1 MNFTFEG
8 ADPRFTPLR
17 RLLEKDG
24 HTVGCESPNL
34 IAPPSAQ
41 RGVPYWADEIYAVRN
56 AALAAEGAVELLMR
70 RTDRSLMDMEVLV
83 VGYGRIGSLLAPK
96 LAALGA
102 VVTVAAR
109 SPVARAR
116 AEAQGFRSADI
127 LHIPAWF
134 DAVVNTVPAPV
145 LEGDYGGA
153 LCLDL
158 ASAPG
163 GWPKS
168 EPVLRAAGLPGTY
181 APQTAAEVMRDAI
194 YRAVK
199 ERE

>member
-1 MNFTFEG
+1 MNFTLEG
-8 ADPRFTPLR
+8 ADPRFAPLR

-34 IAPPSAQ
+34 IAPPAEK
-41 RGVPYWADEIYAVRN
+41 RGVPYWTDEIYAIQN

-70 RTDRSLMDMEVLV
+70 RTDRSLMGMEVLV
-83 VGYGRIGSLLAPK
+83 VGYGRAGSMLAPK

-109 SPVARAR
+109 NPAARAR
-116 AEAQGFRSADI
+116 AEAQGFRSVNI
-127 LHIPAWF
+127 IHIPVWF

-163 GWPKS
+163 GWPKG
-168 EPVLRAAGLPGTY
+168 EPVLRAAGLPGIY
-181 APQTAAEVMRDAI
+181 APMTAAEVLRDAV
-194 YRAVK
+194 YRTVK

>member
-1 MNFTFEG
+1 M
-8 ADPRFTPLR
+8 
-17 RLLEKDG
+17 
-24 HTVGCESPNL
+24 
-34 IAPPSAQ
+34 
-41 RGVPYWADEIYAVRN
+41 
-56 AALAAEGAVELLMR
+56 ELLMR
-70 RTDRSLMDMEVLV
+70 RTDRSLMGMEVLV

-102 VVTVAAR
+102 MVTVAAR
-109 SPVARAR
+109 SPAARAR
-116 AEAQGFRSADI
+116 AEAQGFRSVNI
-127 LHIPAWF
+127 TFIPAWF
-134 DAVVNTVPAPV
+134 DAVVNTVPATV

-163 GWPKS
+163 GWPKG
-168 EPVLRAAGLPGTY
+168 EPVLHAVGLPGTY

-194 YRAVK
+194 YRTVK